1 MKNWTIGRR
10 IVAGFA
16 VILLITAIIGTFAY
30 TRLSLIEKNAISLT
44 TDSLP
49 AVIILGDI
57 RAKSFE
63 RYGLIEKHIL
73 STDAAEIAATEKTLL
88 ETSAEISRLLKDYE
102 STIHTD
108 EDRALYQTDLAT
120 RETYRK
126 SLEAVLVFSRANKNE
141 EAFALLK
148 STADPAFKKYNDAIK
163 AHVEWNSQNGIH
175 FGDHITTDIDHS
187 KKFIL
192 AGILA
197 ALLLASGIGFV
208 TIRTVNRRLRT
219 TSDALESGASQVA
232 AAAAQVSSSSQSL
245 AEGASEQAASL
256 EETSASLEELSSMTK
271 RNAESAQEAKALSN
285 QTRAAADTGA
295 VDMEAMKAAMDDIKT
310 SSNDIAKIIKSID
323 EIAFQTNILALNA
336 AVEAARAGEAGMGF
350 AVVAEEVR
358 NLAQRSAQSAKETA
372 AKIEVA
378 ISKSEHGV
386 RISAKVAQS
395 LGEILEK
402 ARQVDTLVAEIAT
415 ASGEQ
420 NQGLGQLN
428 TAVGQMDKVTQANA
442 SSAEETAS
450 AAEELNAQSQVMRE
464 NVGDLLKLIDGGKS
478 AVPAT
483 AKTHAPVAAARTV
496 KKAPPTKLAA
506 KAVKTVKT
514 FATLKPHRQD
524 FHAAEPAL
532 SGHGNGSFRDV

>member
-1 MKNWTIGRR
+1 MKKWTIGKR
-10 IVAGFA
+10 IAADFA
-16 VILLITAIIGTFAY
+16 VMLLITTLIGGFAY
-30 TRLSLIEKNAISLT
+30 SRLFLIQKNATSLT

-63 RYGLIEKHIL
+63 RYTLIEKHIL
-73 STDAAEIAATEKTLL
+73 STDDAEIVATEQTLL
-88 ETSAEISRLLKDYE
+88 ETSAEISRRLKDYE
-102 STIHTD
+102 PTIHTT
-108 EDRALYQTDLAT
+108 EDRVLYETDLAT
-120 RETYRK
+120 REVYRK
-126 SLEAVLVFSRANKNE
+126 GLEEVLVLSRANKKQ

-148 STADPAFKKYNDAIK
+148 STVDTSFKKYNDAIK
-163 AHVEWNSQNGIH
+163 AHVEWNTQNGLH
-175 FGDHITTDIDHS
+175 FGDHITNDIDHS

-192 AGILA
+192 TGILA
-197 ALLLASGIGFV
+197 AIFVASGIGFV
-208 TIRTVNRRLRT
+208 TTRTVNRHLRT
-219 TSDALESGASQVA
+219 TSDALESGADQVTA
-232 AAAAQVSSSSQSL
+232 AAGQVSASSQSL

-271 RNAESAQEAKALSN
+271 RNAESAQEAKVLSN
-285 QTRAAADTGA
+285 QTRAAAEIGA
-295 VDMEAMKAAMDDIKT
+295 VDMEAMKTAMDDIKS

-336 AVEAARAGEAGMGF
+336 AVEAARAGEVGMGF

-386 RISAKVAQS
+386 RISSKVALS

-420 NQGLGQLN
+420 NQGLSQLN

-442 SSAEETAS
+442 SNAEETAD
-450 AAEELNAQSQVMRE
+450 AAKELNAQSQVMRE
-464 NVGDLLKLIDGGKS
+464 NVAELTKLIGSRQS
-478 AVPAT
+478 AGATVSKAPASVT
-483 AKTHAPVAAARTV
+483 ARTD
-496 KKAPPTKLAA
+496 KKMPAPKPAA
-506 KAVKTVKT
+506 KAAKT
-514 FATLKPHRQD
+514 FAPLKSHRQD
-524 FHAAEPAL
+524 FHAVEPGVI
-532 SGHGNGSFRDV
+532 GHGVDSFRDV